1 MKKINVGLVGA
12 TGAVGQKFIEL
23 LIDHPWFNLV
33 KLAGSGR
40 SSGKKYGE
48 VTEWHG
54 PDEVF
59 ERVKN
64 QKVVASTPEG
74 LKGVKIVFSAIPAD
88 VAKPIEG
95 GLARAGHYVFSNTR
109 SYRMEKDVPLLITEV
124 NPEHFKLLEEQKK
137 RGWKG
142 AIITN
147 PNCSVVQLCLALK
160 PIQDQFGI
168 KQIIVST
175 MQALSGAGYPG
186 VPSMMILDNVIPYID
201 LEEGKMESEPLK
213 ILGKYNFGKIEGA
226 KFSISSSCHRVAVS
240 DSHLEDVHI
249 SLEKKATVAQIK
261 KVLSNFKAEAQ
272 KLKLPSAPKNPI
284 VVREENDRPQPIID
298 RYAGRGM
305 TVTVGRVR
313 EDSVLENGIK
323 MEVLGHNTVR
333 GATGCSILNVE
344 YFVKKFKM

>member
-124 NPEHFKLLEEQKK
+124 NPEHFKLLKEQKK
-137 RGWKG
+137 RDWKG
-142 AIITN
+142 
-147 PNCSVVQLCLALK
+147 QLLL
-160 PIQDQFGI
+160 
-168 KQIIVST
+168 
-175 MQALSGAGYPG
+175 
-186 VPSMMILDNVIPYID
+186 ILIAAWCKCV
-201 LEEGKMESEPLK
+201 
-213 ILGKYNFGKIEGA
+213 
-226 KFSISSSCHRVAVS
+226 
-240 DSHLEDVHI
+240 
-249 SLEKKATVAQIK
+249 
-261 KVLSNFKAEAQ
+261 
-272 KLKLPSAPKNPI
+272 
-284 VVREENDRPQPIID
+284 
-298 RYAGRGM
+298 
-305 TVTVGRVR
+305 
-313 EDSVLENGIK
+313 
-323 MEVLGHNTVR
+323 
-333 GATGCSILNVE
+333 
-344 YFVKKFKM
+344 